1 MEGER
6 ISIRMDFEE
15 EDIDRFKAVKKW
27 MGLKQNTEVI
37 RALISEKYHEKHMQP
52 DRLDNRDL
60 LEAFNAFICEK
71 HLAAEF
77 LEFLKEWKKLP
88 RPRE

>member
-1 MEGER
+1 
-6 ISIRMDFEE
+6 
-15 EDIDRFKAVKKW
+15 
-27 MGLKQNTEVI
+27 
-37 RALISEKYHEKHMQP
+37 MQKVSPP
-52 DRLDNRDL
+52 DSLDNRDL

-88 RPRE
+88 RP